1 MSAAGDHYFT
11 PSPEA
16 PAQRR
21 PLTVSLAG
29 RPRSLRTAAG
39 VFSADRLDAGT
50 RVLLGAVP
58 APPAQGNLVDLGCG
72 WGPVTLSMALA
83 SPRARVWAIDVN
95 TRALELTAANA
106 SSLGLDNVTAT
117 TPEQVA
123 DDLVVDALWSNPPVH
138 VGKAV
143 LHEMLATW
151 LPRLRPGG
159 DAAAHLVVHRHLGSD
174 SLARWISEQ
183 RFATPGAAPEGGAG
197 AGGGG
202 ADGTGFEGAAIRAS
216 VERLTSVDGYRV
228 LKVTCGPA

>member
-29 RPRSLRTAAG
+29 APRSLQTAAG
-39 VFSADRLDAGT
+39 VFSADRLDEGT

-58 APPAQGNLVDLGCG
+58 APPAQGDLVDLGCG

-83 SPRARVWAIDVN
+83 SPRARVWAVDVN
-95 TRALELTAANA
+95 ARALELTAANA
-106 SSLGLDNVTAT
+106 IALGLDNVTTT
-117 TPEQVA
+117 TPERVG
-123 DDLVVDALWSNPPVH
+123 DLVVDALWSNPPVR

-143 LHEMLATW
+143 LHAMLATW

-159 DAAAHLVVHRHLGSD
+159 DAAAHLVVHRHLGAD
-174 SLARWISEQ
+174 SLARWITEQ
-183 RFATPGAAPEGGAG
+183 RFEVPGTSSGT
-197 AGGGG
+197 G
-202 ADGTGFEGAAIRAS
+202 ADGRPQGTHGRTAVRAS

-228 LKVTCGPA
+228 LKVSCAPSIEPV